1 MLRSLRTFPLLEG
14 YRGAPVCD
22 VARLEELLLRLSA
35 LVEAHPEVVELGA
48 NPVIAAPGGATIVDA
63 RIRLAPA
70 AAPALPLSL

>member
-1 MLRSLRTFPLLEG
+1 MRSRPN
-14 YRGAPVCD
+14 PSVSD
-22 VARLEELLLRLSA
+22 
-35 LVEAHPEVVELGA
+35 A